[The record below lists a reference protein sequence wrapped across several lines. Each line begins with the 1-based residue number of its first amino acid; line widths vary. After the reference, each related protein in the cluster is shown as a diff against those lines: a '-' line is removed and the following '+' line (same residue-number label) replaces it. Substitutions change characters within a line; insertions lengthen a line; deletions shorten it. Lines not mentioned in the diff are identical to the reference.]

1 VDCSKR
7 KRNKTGI
14 NMPQKTLQEISDHVG
29 GTIIGDGSVTIES
42 TSTLD
47 QAGSGQITFL
57 SNPKYASRV
66 KETQAAAVLVAE
78 EVQTGAAQIIAED
91 PYYAFMQTVVL
102 LHGHREHPEI
112 GVSPSATVAD
122 TAEIGQNCNIHPH
135 AVIHDK
141 AVIGDNCQ
149 IYSGV
154 FIGPNVKL
162 GGDCIV
168 YPNAVIYDGCQV
180 GDRVIIQSNASVGQD
195 GFGFATHK
203 GEHHKIPQIGIVVL
217 EDDVEIGSGCVIER
231 GTLDNTIIGKGSK
244 IGDSVAVGHGTKI
257 GPYCLLVPQAGV
269 AGSAELGH
277 HCVLGGQV
285 GVVGHIKIGNMVKI
299 GAQAGVIGNVP
310 DGATIVGSPAI
321 DANKAKRAYALIETL
336 PDMRKKLKKLD
347 KEITKL
353 KEK

>member
-1 VDCSKR
+1 
-7 KRNKTGI
+7 
-14 NMPQKTLQEISDHVG
+14 MPPKTLQEIADHVG
-29 GTIIGDGSVTIES
+29 GTIIGDKSVTIES
-42 TSTLD
+42 ASTLD
-47 QAGSGQITFL
+47 SAGAGQITFL
-57 SNPKYASRV
+57 SNPKYAPRV

-78 EVQTGAAQIIAED
+78 GLETSAAQIIAED
-91 PYYAFMQTVVL
+91 PYYAFMQAVVL
-102 LHGHREHPEI
+102 LHGHREHPDI
-112 GVSPSATVAD
+112 GISSLATIAD
-122 TAEIGQNCNIHPH
+122 TAKIGQNCNIHPH
-135 AVIHDK
+135 AIIHDN
-141 AVIGDNCQ
+141 AVIGENCQ

-154 FIGPNVKL
+154 FIGPNVTI
-162 GGDCIV
+162 GSDCIL

-180 GDRVIIQSNASVGQD
+180 GDRVIVQSNASVGQD
-195 GFGFATHK
+195 GFGFATHQ

-217 EDDVEIGSGCVIER
+217 EDDVEIGSGSTIER
-231 GTLDNTIIGKGSK
+231 GTLNNTVIGKGSK
-244 IGDSVAVGHGTKI
+244 IGDVVAIGHGTQV
-257 GPYCLLVPQAGV
+257 GPHCLLVPQVGV